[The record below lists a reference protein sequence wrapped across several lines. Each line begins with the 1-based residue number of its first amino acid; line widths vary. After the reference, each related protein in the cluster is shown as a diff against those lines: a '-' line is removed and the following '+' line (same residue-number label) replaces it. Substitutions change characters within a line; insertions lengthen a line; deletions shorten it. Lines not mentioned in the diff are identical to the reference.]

1 MKKYYLIIFLILVFS
16 PIILKAANIN
26 VINVEQIINNS
37 IQYKSIIQK
46 IEASQN
52 EFLLKFKLEEE
63 NLDTLQNEIENS
75 KLILTQEEINI
86 KIDNYNNTLNNF
98 TNLVDKFNQHYQNEV
113 MLIRKKFLE
122 QIIVLL
128 EKYAKNN
135 NVDLILDSNSYL
147 IASNS
152 INITLIIE
160 EQLSKININLD
171 FKSFEEN

>member
-1 MKKYYLIIFLILVFS
+1 MKKYYLIIFLNLVFF

-37 IQYKSIIQK
+37 IQYKSIIQN

-52 EFLLKFKLEEE
+52 EYLLKFKLEEE

-98 TNLVDKFNQHYQNEV
+98 TNLVDNFNQHYQNEV
-113 MLIRKKFLE
+113 MLIRKKILE

-135 NVDLILDSNSYL
+135 KVDLILDSNSYL

-171 FKSFEEN
+171 FKNFEEN